1 MDERQTATVLAAL
14 RHYQKTVPQE
24 DRHGHYDEHYTE
36 VTPLTDSEIDEL
48 CENINTRNVYFV
60 DGEF

>member
-14 RHYQKTVPQE
+14 RHYQKTWSE
-24 DRHGHYDEHYTE
+24 HTRITDKHFTDR

-48 CENINTRNVYFV
+48 CEDINTRNVYFV
-60 DGEF
+60 D